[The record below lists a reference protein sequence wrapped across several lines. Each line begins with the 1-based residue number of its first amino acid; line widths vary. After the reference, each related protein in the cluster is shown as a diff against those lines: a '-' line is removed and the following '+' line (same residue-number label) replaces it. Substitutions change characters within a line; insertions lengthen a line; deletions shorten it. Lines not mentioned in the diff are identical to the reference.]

1 MTVQE
6 FSNEFDILYN
16 NIMSNQAP
24 GLDEYE
30 KSVFLTQAQEDII
43 RACYQ
48 GTSAGLGP
56 FENTELVRRELSNL
70 IKTSNIDISETVSTQ
85 FGEGEAYTLPS
96 EAMYIIQ
103 EYYIDSN
110 ENPISVVPVTY
121 DEIQKIKSNPF
132 RGPSKNRILRL
143 DYGEGKVILIVS
155 NNLVETYA
163 GSNPEYVVSY
173 IKKPYPIILTDL
185 SGNNLSING
194 KDSPLDNNN
203 PCELSSSIHR
213 LILTQAV
220 ALAAAAYK
228 S

>member
-30 KSVFLTQAQEDII
+30 KSVFLTQAQEDIVK
-43 RACYQ
+43 AYYQ
-48 GTSAGLGP
+48 GNSAGLGP
-56 FENTELVRRELSNL
+56 FENNEAARRSLAGLLETKSYNYSTIAPTKNSREIVFQLDPEVWFIVQEHILDADNNVIDVVPTQYDELSKL
-70 IKTSNIDISETVSTQ
+70 RK
-85 FGEGEAYTLPS
+85 
-96 EAMYIIQ
+96 
-103 EYYIDSN
+103 
-110 ENPISVVPVTY
+110 
-121 DEIQKIKSNPF
+121 NPF
-132 RGPSKNRILRL
+132 RGPSKNRVLRL
-143 DYGEGKVILIVS
+143 DYKNNSVILFIGD
-155 NNLVETYA
+155 NNISIQDAVYFVTF
-163 GSNPEYVVSY
+163 V
-173 IKKPYPIILTDL
+173 KKPYPIILTDL
-185 SGNNLSING
+185 SVSNLSIN
-194 KDSPLDNNN
+194 DENSPLDNTN